1 MVATLIACCSACFS
15 PYLIET
21 PITVSNTLRYLLS
34 VLLLMTAQSLQTL
47 RKASIFRT
55 DPYKGL
61 CYWHDLVLQ
70 GGWILSYEAM
80 YLYLSWSCRRV
91 ISLFSRGY
99 FTDSILI
106 SYLVVRSPLGRN
118 WGWKGNTTETSWPA
132 DKRQKENLLSWKQ
145 ATTPHWFNKANSPDS
160 ISFSADM
167 KTYWGL
173 CSLSRSHKEN
183 LYEDRQN
190 FPHAYSNSLWNL
202 RGQNPTK
209 QTPETQK
216 WNSFPQR
223 KHVRKK
229 KKVPLFLL
237 GKSFC
242 KPWVF
247 ELDANLNKCV

>member
-1 MVATLIACCSACFS
+1 MIWYCRVDEYFHMKQCICTCPGVAEGWL
-15 PYLIET
+15 P
-21 PITVSNTLRYLLS
+21 
-34 VLLLMTAQSLQTL
+34 SLTEDISQT
-47 RKASIFRT
+47 
-55 DPYKGL
+55 
-61 CYWHDLVLQ
+61 
-70 GGWILSYEAM
+70 
-80 YLYLSWSCRRV
+80 
-91 ISLFSRGY
+91 
-99 FTDSILI
+99 ILI

-118 WGWKGNTTETSWPA
+118 WGWKGNTTKTSWPA

-167 KTYWGL
+167 KSYWGL

-202 RGQNPTK
+202 RGQNPSK

-229 KKVPLFLL
+229 KKCPCFFWASLFVSLEFL
-237 GKSFC
+237 S
-242 KPWVF
+242 
-247 ELDANLNKCV
+247 LMLI